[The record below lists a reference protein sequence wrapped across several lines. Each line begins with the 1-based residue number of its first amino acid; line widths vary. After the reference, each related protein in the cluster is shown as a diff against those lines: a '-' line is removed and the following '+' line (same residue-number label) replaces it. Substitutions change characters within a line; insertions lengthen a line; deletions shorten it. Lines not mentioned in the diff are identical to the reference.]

1 MKNRGRSICAI
12 LVLVMMIV
20 APISA
25 QVDQMDQEQGA
36 RGIFQLEQGDG
47 FAIDIMLKR
56 PDSEVWLN
64 VPPDTVFRNGD
75 RVKLGLRGNFDGYI
89 YIVNI
94 GTSGTRRIMV
104 PNPSVTDNHLQKGVY
119 RQYLVGELAGEP
131 GEETLYLI
139 SAPTKILEFE
149 RAIAE
154 NKGVLNLPESAKKTE
169 SAEQPQKEDGVIV
182 VSKGHETIT
191 TKKADESVVNQPV
204 STKKKSKYGV
214 LKSVGA
220 AAVKILGIISLFSR
234 EVDSEYSPEDGRT
247 FVASTQGRLKG
258 GEFVAFEVVLRHEK

>member
-1 MKNRGRSICAI
+1 MKKRGRSICAL
-12 LVLVMMIV
+12 LVLLAMIV

-25 QVDQMDQEQGA
+25 QEDLEQGA

-47 FAIDIMLKR
+47 FAIDLMLKR

-104 PNPSVTDNHLQKGVY
+104 PNPSVPDNHLQKGVY
-119 RQYLVGELAGEP
+119 RQYLIGELAGDP
-131 GEETLYLI
+131 GEETLYLM

-154 NKGVLNLPESAKKTE
+154 NKGILNMPVKKTE
-169 SAEQPQKEDGVIV
+169 PADQPQKEENNIVIN
-182 VSKGHETIT
+182 KPGHGTIT
-191 TKKADESVVNQPV
+191 TTKKENESVVNQPV
-204 STKKKSKYGV
+204 STKSKSKYGV
-214 LKSVGA
+214 LKSVGS
-220 AAVKILGIISLFSR
+220 AAVKILGIVSLFAR

-258 GEFVAFEVVLRHEK
+258 GEFVAFELILRHEK